1 MRHNAPSSDLARGTV
16 AAQRDAAAQPPA
28 ASPLSSTS
36 WDRNYTMHQPTLS
49 PPEPIDHPQRHHAA
63 DGFQKGT
70 GAQCP
75 TATASP
81 TAVASP
87 ASSSPTGGDSFVR
100 GCDLAMAL
108 GISKPTLHKRALAQ
122 GWPIREMG
130 NRFEYQPPA
139 DIAALCPKAPAPV
152 RQVPVCFA
160 SQNATMRGKTL
171 LRAQAAQMAQTMPD
185 AEVVRLMQAEHPDF
199 DISIRSLTRWKVKAR
214 AGLDALGDQKRG
226 RVGCK
231 RISDLLPAELIQRG
245 RAIAHEQGSIARAV
259 RVLSSDPR
267 LPAAAR
273 AVLHD
278 GHATKSY
285 VAGSLGD
292 ALSIAPLTASL
303 LQGPRAARLAGRWTP
318 GDYSQLKAG
327 DVFTSDDMTSN
338 VICWVEWPNAA
349 GFRVGQAQILPV
361 MDVRTLRWLNVR
373 VIMRDGGQYS
383 ADDIWGLF
391 GDTFDQFGL
400 PANGFL
406 LEGGHWQSNR
416 VRGHKTD
423 LLDDDRIGGLESL
436 GLKVWRSY
444 DPRSKGMLEGA
455 FNQLQFAMDAFPGYA
470 GRDQRK
476 ELPEAVKKQ
485 LALCNPN
492 LKTGPTH
499 HPREFFP
506 HISQLA
512 DHVQQVMEKANHERQ
527 DGQILRGESPLELW
541 AAHAPQLAAIPDH
554 AKWLY
559 RSAMSLVQVT
569 RNGVRVTQGSGPKQQ
584 VYYYDAPE
592 LLTSRQG
599 MKVAIYWND
608 HNPDADAAI
617 VLNGSFLGM
626 AKRVQPLNRF
636 SATDAQLTAEAQ
648 RKQAAMLYART
659 EARALQPELARNH
672 KNLIPVD
679 TGANRIGE
687 EIAAAADRVE
697 QADRTQAANARA
709 VRRTEVTADDL
720 AAMNRKPE
728 SEAHERIT
736 DTEIEALFHDPAPRL
751 DSEAVPF

>member
-1 MRHNAPSSDLARGTV
+1 MNRLSDNLPPDPIFPSQRHQPSEGFSSGNR
-16 AAQRDAAAQPPA
+16 AQSATEPA
-28 ASPLSSTS
+28 TYTQTSPLATGSHGGEAPFSGQPRGGFVSS
-36 WDRNYTMHQPTLS
+36 RAL
-49 PPEPIDHPQRHHAA
+49 
-63 DGFQKGT
+63 G
-70 GAQCP
+70 
-75 TATASP
+75 
-81 TAVASP
+81 V
-87 ASSSPTGGDSFVR
+87 
-100 GCDLAMAL
+100 AL
-108 GISKPTLHKRALAQ
+108 GITKPSVHQRALRQ
-122 GWPIREMG
+122 GWPWRKAG

-139 DIAALCPKAPAPV
+139 EIAALCPQTPDPI
-152 RQVPVCFA
+152 RQTQIPYA
-160 SQNATMRGKTL
+160 SQNAPMRAKTL
-171 LRAQAAQMAQTMPD
+171 LRAHAVDLANAHGDIHALRTMR
-185 AEVVRLMQAEHPDF
+185 AESPAF
-199 DISIRSLTRWKVKAR
+199 GISLRSLTRWKIKAR
-214 AGLDALGDQKRG
+214 AHGLDALGDQKRG
-226 RVGCK
+226 RSGAK
-231 RISDLLPAELIQRG
+231 PISNLLSAALLQRG
-245 RAIAHEQGSIARAV
+245 RALAHEQGSAARAV
-259 RVLSSDPR
+259 RVLAADPR
-267 LPAAAR
+267 LSGAAR
-273 AVLHD
+273 AHLHD

-285 VAGSLGD
+285 VAPSLKR
-292 ALSIAPLTASL
+292 ALAIAPLTASL
-303 LQGPRAARLAGRWTP
+303 LQGPRAARLAGRFTP
-318 GDYSQLKAG
+318 GDYSDLKAG

-338 VICWVEWPNAA
+338 VLCWVEWPNAA

-416 VRGHKTD
+416 VRGHKTE

-470 GRDQRK
+470 GRDQRQQ
-476 ELPEAVKKQ
+476 LPEAVKKQ
-485 LALCNPN
+485 LALCDPN
-492 LKTGPTH
+492 LKRGPSH

-512 DHVQQVMEKANHERQ
+512 DHVQATMEKFNHERQ
-527 DGQILRGESPLELW
+527 EGQILRGESPLELW
-541 AAHAPQLAAIPDH
+541 AAHAPQLTAIPES

-569 RNGVRVTQGSGPKQQ
+569 RNGVRVTQGSGAKQQ

-599 MKVAIYWND
+599 MKVAVYWND

-617 VLNGSFLGM
+617 VLNGTFIGM
-626 AKRVQPLNRF
+626 AKRVQALNRF
-636 SATDAQLTAEAQ
+636 TATDSELAAEAQ
-648 RKQAAMLYART
+648 RKAAGLHFART
-659 EARALQPELARNH
+659 EMRALQPELARNH

-687 EIAAAADRVE
+687 EIAAAADRAGE
-697 QADRTQAANARA
+697 QDRTRASNARRVRATELTDEDRQAAVSNQRSA
-709 VRRTEVTADDL
+709 VSEDQFSADEVSAL
-720 AAMNRKPE
+720 FA
-728 SEAHERIT
+728 SEAT
-736 DTEIEALFHDPAPRL
+736 
-751 DSEAVPF
+751 SEQRPVLSETPF

>member
-1 MRHNAPSSDLARGTV
+1 MNRLSDNLPPDPIIPSQRHQTSEGFSSGNR
-16 AAQRDAAAQPPA
+16 AQSATEPA
-28 ASPLSSTS
+28 TYTQTSPLATGSHGGEAPFSGQQSRGFVSS
-36 WDRNYTMHQPTLS
+36 RAL
-49 PPEPIDHPQRHHAA
+49 
-63 DGFQKGT
+63 G
-70 GAQCP
+70 
-75 TATASP
+75 
-81 TAVASP
+81 V
-87 ASSSPTGGDSFVR
+87 
-100 GCDLAMAL
+100 AL
-108 GISKPTLHKRALAQ
+108 GISKPSVHQRALRE
-122 GWPIREMG
+122 GWPWRKAG

-139 DIAALCPKAPAPV
+139 EIAALCPQTPDPI
-152 RQVPVCFA
+152 RQTQISYA
-160 SQNATMRGKTL
+160 SQNAPMRAKTL
-171 LRAQAAQMAQTMPD
+171 LRAHAVDIANAHGDIHALRTMR
-185 AEVVRLMQAEHPDF
+185 AESPAF
-199 DISIRSLTRWKVKAR
+199 GISLRSLTRWKIKAR
-214 AGLDALGDQKRG
+214 AHGLDALGDQKRG
-226 RVGCK
+226 RSGAK
-231 RISDLLPAELIQRG
+231 PISSLLSSALLQRG
-245 RAIAHEQGSIARAV
+245 RALAHEQGSAARAV
-259 RVLSSDPR
+259 RVLAADPR
-267 LPAAAR
+267 LSGAAR
-273 AVLHD
+273 AHLHD

-285 VAGSLGD
+285 VAPSLKR
-292 ALSIAPLTASL
+292 ALAIAPLTTAL
-303 LQGPRAARLAGRWTP
+303 LQGPRAARLAGRFTP
-318 GDYSQLKAG
+318 GDYSDLKAG

-338 VICWVEWPNAA
+338 VICWVEWPNPA

-416 VRGHKTD
+416 VRGHKTE

-470 GRDQRK
+470 GRDQRQQ
-476 ELPEAVKKQ
+476 LPEAVKKQ

-492 LKTGPTH
+492 LKKGPTH

-512 DHVQQVMEKANHERQ
+512 DHVQATMEKFNHERQ
-527 DGQILRGESPLELW
+527 EGQILRGESPLELW
-541 AAHAPQLAAIPDH
+541 AAHAPQLTAIPDS

-569 RNGVRVTQGSGPKQQ
+569 RNGVRVTQGSGAKQQ

-599 MKVAIYWND
+599 MKAAVYWND

-617 VLNGSFLGM
+617 VLNGTFLGM
-626 AKRVQPLNRF
+626 AKRVQALNRF
-636 SATDAQLTAEAQ
+636 TATDSELAAEAQ
-648 RKQAAMLYART
+648 RKAAGLHFART
-659 EARALQPELARNH
+659 EMRALQPELARNH

-687 EIAAAADRVE
+687 EIAAAADRAGE
-697 QADRTQAANARA
+697 QDRTRASNARRVRATELTDEDRQAAVSNQRSVVSEDQFSAD
-709 VRRTEVTADDL
+709 EVSAL
-720 AAMNRKPE
+720 FA
-728 SEAHERIT
+728 SEAT
-736 DTEIEALFHDPAPRL
+736 
-751 DSEAVPF
+751 SEQRPVLSETPF

>member
-1 MRHNAPSSDLARGTV
+1 MTAPEMAPDSLCGSNR
-16 AAQRDAAAQPPA
+16 AACPPTFNLQPSTFIR
-28 ASPLSSTS
+28 AS
-36 WDRNYTMHQPTLS
+36 
-49 PPEPIDHPQRHHAA
+49 
-63 DGFQKGT
+63 
-70 GAQCP
+70 
-75 TATASP
+75 
-81 TAVASP
+81 
-87 ASSSPTGGDSFVR
+87 
-100 GCDLAMAL
+100 
-108 GISKPTLHKRALAQ
+108 ALAQ
-122 GWPIREMG
+122 SLGVSKPSVHQRAVREGWPWRKLG
-130 NRFEYQPPA
+130 NRFEYQPPE
-139 DIAALCPKAPAPV
+139 DIAALCPA
-152 RQVPVCFA
+152 VPNSHLPTPISFA
-160 SQNATMRGKTL
+160 SQNEAMRAKCRLRARAVDLANAHGDTHALRTMR
-171 LRAQAAQMAQTMPD
+171 
-185 AEVVRLMQAEHPDF
+185 AEEPTF
-199 DISIRSLTRWKVKAR
+199 GISMRSLTRWKIKAR

-226 RVGCK
+226 RSGAK
-231 RISDLLPAELIQRG
+231 PISSLLSAELLQRG
-245 RAIAHEQGSIARAV
+245 RALRHERGSAARAV
-259 RVLSSDPR
+259 RELAGDPR
-267 LPAAAR
+267 LPASAR
-273 AVLHD
+273 AFLHD
-278 GHATKSY
+278 AHATKSY
-285 VAGSLGD
+285 VAPSLRK
-292 ALSIAPLTASL
+292 ALAIAPLTTAL

-318 GDYSQLKAG
+318 GDYSDLKAG

-383 ADDIWGLF
+383 GDDIWGLF

-406 LEGGHWQSNR
+406 LEGGHWQGNR
-416 VRGHKTD
+416 VRGHKTG
-423 LLDDDRIGGLESL
+423 LTDDERIGGLESL

-476 ELPEAVKKQ
+476 ELPEAVKHQ

-492 LKTGPTH
+492 LKRGPSH

-512 DHVQQVMEKANHERQ
+512 DHVQAVMEKANHERQ

-541 AAHAPQLAAIPDH
+541 AAHSPQLAAIPEH

-569 RNGVRVTQGSGPKQQ
+569 RNGARVTQGSGPKQQ

-617 VLNGSFLGM
+617 VLNGTFLGM

-679 TGANRIGE
+679 TGASRIGE

-728 SEAHERIT
+728 SEAPERIT

>member
-1 MRHNAPSSDLARGTV
+1 MNRLSDNLPSDTISPSQRHQTFEGFPSGIGSQRATEAARPT
-16 AAQRDAAAQPPA
+16 A
-28 ASPLSSTS
+28 ASPLATRSHGGETPFNFQPSTFI
-36 WDRNYTMHQPTLS
+36 P
-49 PPEPIDHPQRHHAA
+49 
-63 DGFQKGT
+63 G
-70 GAQCP
+70 
-75 TATASP
+75 
-81 TAVASP
+81 
-87 ASSSPTGGDSFVR
+87 
-100 GCDLAMAL
+100 
-108 GISKPTLHKRALAQ
+108 RALASALNLSKPSVHQ
-122 GWPIREMG
+122 RALREGWPWRKAG

-139 DIAALCPKAPAPV
+139 DLAALCPQPPDPI
-152 RQVPVCFA
+152 RQTQIPYA
-160 SQNATMRGKTL
+160 SQNEPMRAKTL
-171 LRAQAAQMAQTMPD
+171 LRAHAVDLANAHGDIHALRTMR
-185 AEVVRLMQAEHPDF
+185 AESPAF
-199 DISIRSLTRWKVKAR
+199 GISLRSLTRWKIKAR
-214 AGLDALGDQKRG
+214 AHGLDALGDQKRG
-226 RVGCK
+226 RSGAK
-231 RISDLLPAELIQRG
+231 PISNLLSPAQLLRG
-245 RAIAHEQGSIARAV
+245 RALAHEQGSIARAV
-259 RVLSSDPR
+259 RVLAADPR
-267 LPAAAR
+267 LSGAAR
-273 AVLHD
+273 VHLHD

-285 VAGSLGD
+285 VAPSLKR
-292 ALSIAPLTASL
+292 ALAIAPLTASL
-303 LQGPRAARLAGRWTP
+303 LQGPRAARLAGRFTP
-318 GDYSQLKAG
+318 GDYSDLKAG

-373 VIMRDGGQYS
+373 VIMRDGGQYT

-416 VRGHKTD
+416 VRGHKTE

-470 GRDQRK
+470 GRDQRQQ
-476 ELPEAVKKQ
+476 LPEAVKKQ

-492 LKTGPTH
+492 LKKGPTH

-506 HISQLA
+506 HLSQLA
-512 DHVQQVMEKANHERQ
+512 DHVQATMEKFNHERQ

-541 AAHAPQLAAIPDH
+541 AAHAPQLTAIPDS

-559 RSAMSLVQVT
+559 RSAMSLVKVT
-569 RNGVRVTQGSGPKQQ
+569 RNGVRVTQGSGAKQQ

-599 MKVAIYWND
+599 MKVAVYWND

-617 VLNGSFLGM
+617 VLNGTFLGM
-626 AKRVQPLNRF
+626 AKRVQALNRF
-636 SATDAQLTAEAQ
+636 TATDSELAAEAQ
-648 RKQAAMLYART
+648 RKAAGLHFART
-659 EARALQPELARNH
+659 EMRALQPELARNH

-687 EIAAAADRVE
+687 EIAAAADRAGE
-697 QADRTQAANARA
+697 QDRTRASNARRVRATELTDEDRQAAVSNQRSVVSEDQFSAD
-709 VRRTEVTADDL
+709 EV
-720 AAMNRKPE
+720 
-728 SEAHERIT
+728 S
-736 DTEIEALFHDPAPRL
+736 ALFA
-751 DSEAVPF
+751 SEAVSEQPSALSETPF

>member
-1 MRHNAPSSDLARGTV
+1 MEYQLKAAR
-16 AAQRDAAAQPPA
+16 
-28 ASPLSSTS
+28 SF
-36 WDRNYTMHQPTLS
+36 S
-49 PPEPIDHPQRHHAA
+49 PPDSIVPPQRHHAA
-63 DGFQKGT
+63 EGFPSGT
-70 GAQCP
+70 GAQRP
-75 TATASP
+75 TVAAT
-81 TAVASP
+81 TAAANP
-87 ASSSPTGGDSFVR
+87 ASRSHAGGVHFTPGDRAAQVSVGTPR
-100 GCDLAMAL
+100 PCAEVPVVAGATWLRAATLAGAL
-108 GISKPTLHKRALAQ
+108 GLSKPTVHHRALAE
-122 GWPIREMG
+122 GWPWRKHG

-139 DIAALCPKAPAPV
+139 DLAALCPASPISQLPTPISFV
-152 RQVPVCFA
+152 
-160 SQNATMRGKTL
+160 SQNEAMRAKTL
-171 LRAQAAQMAQTMPD
+171 LRARAVELANAHGD
-185 AEVVRLMQAEHPDF
+185 AHALRVLRTEQPAF
-199 DISIRSLTRWKVKAR
+199 DISLRSLTRWKIKAR
-214 AGLDALGDQKRG
+214 AHGLDALGDQKRG
-226 RVGCK
+226 RVGVK
-231 RISDLLPAELIQRG
+231 SISSLLPAELLQRG
-245 RAIAHEQGSIARAV
+245 RALAHEQGSIARAV
-259 RVLSSDPR
+259 RTLASDPR

-273 AVLHD
+273 AYLHD
-278 GHATKSY
+278 GHSTKSY
-285 VAGSLGD
+285 TAPSLRS
-292 ALSIAPLTASL
+292 ALAIAPLTASL
-303 LQGPRAARLAGRWTP
+303 LQGPRAARLAGRFTP

-338 VICWVEWPNAA
+338 VICWCEAPNAA

-492 LKTGPTH
+492 LKRGPSH

-512 DHVQQVMEKANHERQ
+512 DHVQAVMEKANHERQ

-541 AAHAPQLAAIPDH
+541 AAHAPQLAAIPDS

-599 MKVAIYWND
+599 MKVAVYWND

-617 VLNGSFLGM
+617 VLNGTFLGM

-636 SATDAQLTAEAQ
+636 TATDAELTAEAQ
-648 RKQAAMLYART
+648 RKAAALQFART
-659 EARALQPELARNH
+659 EMRALQPELARRH
-672 KNLIPVD
+672 QNLIPVD
-679 TGANRIGE
+679 AGANHIGA
-687 EIAAAADRVE
+687 EIAAAADRADE
-697 QADRTQAANARA
+697 SDRTRAANARA
-709 VRRTEVTADDL
+709 LRSTPLTADDVASMTRHPEPAD
-720 AAMNRKPE
+720 AA
-728 SEAHERIT
+728 ERMT
-736 DTEIEALFHDPAPRL
+736 DDDISALFSSASTPLERV
-751 DSEAVPF
+751 EVPF